1 MKTILVPTDFSENA
15 LQALE
20 VAIEIAKR
28 AGGSVIAFNAYDIP
42 YSQNVMTISLL
53 EIMKENSENGM
64 KDIYAKLEASG
75 VPFRVESRPGNPI
88 RVAKELTK
96 KENADLVVLG
106 TKGASGIEEI
116 LIGSNAASI
125 LHAVD
130 CPVLAI
136 PSNGKIDNWKTIV
149 YACDLNNNGELEAL
163 RQLKSIATTFGAS
176 ISIVHVQNK
185 DDQELH
191 VINRYQYEKYLDGIE
206 LSFHVLDDIDGIEKT
221 ILKFAEEQNA
231 DLLALLARR
240 YGFLQGMFHKSMTS
254 QIAYHSRLPFL
265 TLHEG

>member
-15 LQALE
+15 LRALE
-20 VAIEIAKR
+20 VAIGIAKKTG
-28 AGGSVIAFNAYDIP
+28 ASIVAFNAYDIP
-42 YSQNVMTISLL
+42 YSQNVMTTSLL
-53 EIMKENSENGM
+53 EIMKENSESGM
-64 KDIYAKLEASG
+64 KDIYSRLEESG
-75 VPFRVESRPGNPI
+75 IAFRVESRLGNPI
-88 RVAKELTK
+88 RAVKELAK
-96 KENADLVVLG
+96 KESADLVVLG

-136 PSNGKIDNWKTIV
+136 PANGTIDDWKTII
-149 YACDLNNNGELEAL
+149 YACDLNNNGEIEAL
-163 RQLKSIATTFGAS
+163 TQLKSIAKTFGS
-176 ISIVHVQNK
+176 TVSIVHVQDK
-185 DDQELH
+185 DDKELH
-191 VINRYQYEKYLDGIE
+191 VINRYHYEKYLLGIE
-206 LSFHVLDDIDGIEKT
+206 LSFHVLDDIGGVEKT
-221 ILKFAEEQNA
+221 ILKFAQEQNA